1 MRTGEPSATAIAAA
15 AFRAAHLHLFPAP
28 RIHEDTFALRMIGVD
43 DPDKL
48 RAGMER
54 LPMPELRRV
63 SAYFALRHRFSEERL
78 QSAVQRG
85 VPQIVLLGAGLDTFA
100 LRHPEIP
107 RHVLFVEVDHPA
119 SQQWKLSKLSSLG
132 LDTPG
137 VRYLPVDFATQ
148 DLETELRSVGV
159 GAAPT
164 FFAWLGVTQYIPK
177 EASVATLA
185 LVVRHGAT
193 SEIVFDVIR
202 PFDGLPPDEHAISEA
217 ARAAAV
223 ERGEPWVS
231 YFTPESLELELRSIG
246 FGSVTRLTPAAAAPY
261 YLGQPGEV
269 APLSAWELISAR
281 V

>member
-1 MRTGEPSATAIAAA
+1 
-15 AFRAAHLHLFPAP
+15 
-28 RIHEDTFALRMIGVD
+28 
-43 DPDKL
+43 
-48 RAGMER
+48 
-54 LPMPELRRV
+54 
-63 SAYFALRHRFSEERL
+63 
-78 QSAVQRG
+78 
-85 VPQIVLLGAGLDTFA
+85 
-100 LRHPEIP
+100 
-107 RHVLFVEVDHPA
+107 VDHPA

-132 LDTPG
+132 LETPG
-137 VRYLPVDFATQ
+137 VCYLPVDFATQ

-177 EASVATLA
+177 EASEATLA

-202 PFDGLPPDEHAISEA
+202 PFDGLPPDELAISKA

-223 ERGEPWVS
+223 ERGEPWIS

-261 YLGQPGEV
+261 YLGQPAEV
-269 APLSAWELISAR
+269 APLIAWELISAR